1 MKNRTKLPNVYLGFL
16 LALMYV
22 PILLVILYSFNES
35 KLSSVWG
42 GFSLKWYAELFR
54 DRDLF
59 QALWNSIVLG
69 VISSCS
75 AAVIG
80 TLGAYGMSKVN
91 FPLKGVV
98 EYVSTLPMMIP
109 EIIMGMVS
117 MVFFSLIGIPFG
129 MGTLVIA
136 HTAFCIPYVFMLV
149 KARLVGMDKSLPEAA
164 QDLGA
169 SPVRVFFD
177 VTLPLVAPAIASGH
191 AAGLRHEH
199 GRRDYQRVRH
209 RRGHQHLAGENLQPT
224 ENRGHPGDKRPVHLA
239 FPGHFAAVRAGR
251 PGGQDAK
258 KTRFWKGR
266 DRTMKK
272 ILSMALAALLLVGTL
287 GGCSTSGGENGQLV
301 LYTWENMFPQEVLD
315 GFTQETG
322 ISVTYS
328 NFDTDETMLARL
340 EAAEGG
346 DYDLVIADDY
356 IIETAI
362 QEGLVQEL
370 DTSKLENYGSINPVY
385 QGQFYDPENKYTV
398 PYGAGVQTI
407 VYDPSAV
414 DVEIKGYTDLWD
426 ASLED
431 NLGIIDNFRVV
442 NGMALKVLGE
452 SYNTEDTAAIEA
464 AGDKLLELAPNIRL
478 IKDQNTQDD
487 LLSGEVGAAVLY
499 TSQATMAKMANPD
512 LEVVFPEEGIGF
524 GIMAQFIPANAPNAE
539 NAYKFIDYILQPE
552 VAAQCFEYIGY
563 YCTNLDAEE
572 YISEEYR
579 DFLTLPADIDASS
592 MEMIENVSAEALETH
607 SRVYTEFKTACG
619 Q

>member
-1 MKNRTKLPNVYLGFL
+1 MYLYNSATHKKEEFKTHTPGHVEMYTCGPTVYHYAHIGNLRSYIMEDVLEKYLRWAGYDVHRVMNITDVGHLTSDADEGEDKMVKGAKREHKSVMEIAKFYTDAFFADCEKLHIRKPDTVVPATTRVPDFIHMVETLLEKGYAYEAGGNVYF
-16 LALMYV
+16 
-22 PILLVILYSFNES
+22 
-35 KLSSVWG
+35 
-42 GFSLKWYAELFR
+42 
-54 DRDLF
+54 
-59 QALWNSIVLG
+59 
-69 VISSCS
+69 
-75 AAVIG
+75 
-80 TLGAYGMSKVN
+80 
-91 FPLKGVV
+91 
-98 EYVSTLPMMIP
+98 
-109 EIIMGMVS
+109 
-117 MVFFSLIGIPFG
+117 
-129 MGTLVIA
+129 
-136 HTAFCIPYVFMLV
+136 
-149 KARLVGMDKSLPEAA
+149 
-164 QDLGA
+164 
-169 SPVRVFFD
+169 
-177 VTLPLVAPAIASGH
+177 
-191 AAGLRHEH
+191 
-199 GRRDYQRVRH
+199 
-209 RRGHQHLAGENLQPT
+209 
-224 ENRGHPGDKRPVHLA
+224 
-239 FPGHFAAVRAGR
+239 
-251 PGGQDAK
+251 
-258 KTRFWKGR
+258 
-266 DRTMKK
+266 
-272 ILSMALAALLLVGTL
+272 
-287 GGCSTSGGENGQLV
+287 
-301 LYTWENMFPQEVLD
+301 
-315 GFTQETG
+315 
-322 ISVTYS
+322 
-328 NFDTDETMLARL
+328 
-340 EAAEGG
+340 
-346 DYDLVIADDY
+346 
-356 IIETAI
+356 
-362 QEGLVQEL
+362 

-414 DVEIKGYTDLWD
+414 DVEIKGYADLWD

-499 TSQATMAKMANPD
+499 TSQATMAKMANPE